1 MTTDA
6 GIISQSNKSAFRN
19 PWVIGWIA
27 LVVIVLA
34 VNVTFVTLA
43 VTTNPGLV
51 DKDYYE
57 KGRNFENNVQKQIA
71 ARNALGWT
79 GRLDISKEMGR
90 NQPSPVRF
98 SIVDD
103 KGMPMS
109 GLKVALINYRPSDA
123 NADFTSEMK
132 EFSPGQ
138 YETTVSY
145 PLKGLWE
152 VTLRVNHQDQQFD
165 MVTRRINIAE

>member
-6 GIISQSNKSAFRN
+6 CFISQSNKRALRN
-19 PWVIGWIA
+19 PWVLSWIA
-27 LVVIVLA
+27 LVVIVLG
-34 VNVTFVTLA
+34 VNIAMITLA

-57 KGRNFENNVQKQIA
+57 KGRNFENNVHKQIA
-71 ARNALGWT
+71 ARNALGWS
-79 GRLDISKEMGR
+79 GRLDIADQLNR
-90 NQPSPVRF
+90 NKPAAVRF

-103 KGMPMS
+103 KGLPLS
-109 GLKVALINYRPSDA
+109 GLKVALVNYRPSDA
-123 NADFTSEMK
+123 NADFISDLK

-152 VTLRVNHQDQQFD
+152 LTLRVTQQDQQFD
-165 MVTRRINIAE
+165 MLTRRITIAD

>member
-1 MTTDA
+1 MTDTA
-6 GIISQSNKSAFRN
+6 ARFSQSNKRAFRN

-34 VNVTFVTLA
+34 VNIAMITLA
-43 VTTNPGLV
+43 FTTNPGLV

-79 GRLDISKEMGR
+79 GNLDIPDALSR
-90 NQPSPVRF
+90 NHASPIRF
-98 SIVDD
+98 SVVDE
-103 KGMPMS
+103 KGLPL
-109 GLKVALINYRPSDA
+109 GNLKVTLINYRPSDA
-123 NADFTSEMK
+123 TADFISEMN
-132 EFSPGQ
+132 EYSPGQ
-138 YETTVSY
+138 YQATVTY

-152 VTLRVNHQDQQFD
+152 VTLHVDRGDQQFD
-165 MVTRRINIAE
+165 LIKRRIDIAE

>member
-1 MTTDA
+1 MTTNA
-6 GIISQSNKSAFRN
+6 GSFSQSNNRAFRN

-34 VNVTFVTLA
+34 VNITFISLA
-43 VTTNPGLV
+43 FTTNPGLV

-57 KGRNFENNVQKQIA
+57 KGRDFERNVQKQIA
-71 ARNALGWT
+71 ARNALGWS
-79 GRLDISKEMGR
+79 GRLDISDELSR
-90 NQPSPVRF
+90 NQSSPVRF

-103 KGMPMS
+103 KGLPLS

-138 YETTVSY
+138 YEATVSY

-152 VTLRVNHQDQQFD
+152 VTLRVNQDDQKFD
-165 MVTRRINIAE
+165 MVTRRIKIAE